1 MDEAERCGRVGYLYL
16 SKLLTVGTP
25 NELKKLP
32 AVTPAGTR
40 RVELIGGEPAA
51 LLDRVR
57 ARPTVREATIFGEA
71 IHALASES
79 DEFHDLTTTGVHV
92 RETRPNLEDVFVTL
106 SRAMKA

>member
-1 MDEAERCGRVGYLYL
+1 MDEAERCGRVGYLHL

-25 NELKKLP
+25 NELKRLP

-40 RVELIGGEPAA
+40 RVELTGADPAT
-51 LLDRVR
+51 LLDRLR
-57 ARPTVREATIFGEA
+57 SRPTVREATIFGEA
-71 IHALASES
+71 IHALASDG
-79 DEFHDLTTTGVHV
+79 DEFIDLTTAGVHV